1 MTGGTDTSRETVKLT
16 VKDYAAREGVSRRTV
31 WRWVEKGAVQ
41 IDRKAPR
48 TGVRVVD
55 REAR

>member
-1 MTGGTDTSRETVKLT
+1 MTGRTDMSREAVKLT

-41 IDRKAPR
+41 VDRKAPR
-48 TGVRVVD
+48 TGVRVLD
-55 REAR
+55 RDAR

>member
-1 MTGGTDTSRETVKLT
+1 MTGRTDSQREALRLT

-41 IDRKAPR
+41 VDRKAPR

-55 REAR
+55 KDAR